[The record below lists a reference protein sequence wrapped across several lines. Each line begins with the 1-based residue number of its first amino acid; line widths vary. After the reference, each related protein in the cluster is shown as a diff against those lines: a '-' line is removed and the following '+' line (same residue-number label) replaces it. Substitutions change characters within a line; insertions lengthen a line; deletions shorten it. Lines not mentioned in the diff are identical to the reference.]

1 MVANLLR
8 ITYKITKRFF
18 VIIEKKEKE
27 GDISPFAPP
36 KPNKRPEQMEPLR
49 KIIHHPQK
57 FEKQFSWMAHY
68 FLRLNMSCPR
78 FKI

>member
-1 MVANLLR
+1 MVANLLK

-36 KPNKRPEQMEPLR
+36 KPNKRREQIEPLR
-49 KIIHHPQK
+49 KIMRHSQK
-57 FEKQFSWMAHY
+57 FKKQLSWMAHY
-68 FLRLNMSCPR
+68 LLRVNMS
-78 FKI
+78 